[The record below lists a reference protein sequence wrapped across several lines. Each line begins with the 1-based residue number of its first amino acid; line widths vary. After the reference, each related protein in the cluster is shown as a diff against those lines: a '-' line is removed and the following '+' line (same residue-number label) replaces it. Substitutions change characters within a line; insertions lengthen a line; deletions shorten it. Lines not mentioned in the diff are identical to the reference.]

1 MSASQYYSATA
12 YVGTPQRH
20 EVEVTIPLVGPAGP
34 AGEGGGAPAGGT
46 AGQMLRKVSATDYD
60 TEWSSRVTSLE
71 ASSTANISG
80 ALGLQVQ
87 CPTAG
92 GSSAVGLLGTVVG
105 GSPQARIYG
114 AGTTG
119 ALTTIATFAVGGATL
134 NTGTLKLTDPTGGET
149 AEFSAANLSGNRI
162 YTLTDDTGRLPALQV
177 VDQSLTPY
185 PYSPGVPGQMVF
197 TNAGRLY
204 LCFAANRW
212 RSVLVSDGA
221 TDVVKNVTGLAST
234 NVFTSTAH
242 GFVAG
247 NRIRF
252 SLLNSGTASVGGL
265 FVDRVY
271 YIATVPTANSFT
283 ISEFS
288 LLTPTFDLTAD
299 LVATSQFTSNE
310 WDD

>member
-1 MSASQYYSATA
+1 MAETLTIRTSASTDVIKVVERGPQGAT
-12 YVGTPQRH
+12 GPQ
-20 EVEVTIPLVGPAGP
+20 GP

-46 AGQMLRKVSATDYD
+46 AGQMLRKVSSTDYD
-60 TEWSSRVTSLE
+60 TEWSSRVTSRE
-71 ASSTANISG
+71 AVSTSNISG

-114 AGTTG
+114 AGSTG
-119 ALTTIATFAVGGATL
+119 TLTTVATFAADGVTV

-149 AEFSAANLSGNRI
+149 AEFSAADLSGNRT

-177 VDQSLTPY
+177 VDQALTPY

-197 TNAGRLY
+197 TSAGRLY

-221 TDVVKNVTGLAST
+221 IDVVKNVTGLASS
-234 NVFTSTAH
+234 NVFSSTAH

-265 FVDRVY
+265 LVDRVY

-283 ISEFS
+283 ISESS

-299 LVATSQFTSNE
+299 LVATSQFTKND
-310 WDD
+310 WT